1 MRQQNTTL
9 RTEQNRLRSDNKSE
23 GFIILIMIPVF
34 LALLVFATA
43 ITGYISCSIQ
53 SMAHRNE
60 MIQAYSLLESDDSKW
75 QDEAFSAKWKD
86 AYKRNYEK
94 VVSTQKVGP
103 YILLIKEMRN
113 KATGKVLVNRLEYI
127 PLAETDDR
135 ES

>member
-60 MIQAYSLLESDDSKW
+60 MIQTYSLLESDDSKW
-75 QDEAFSAKWKD
+75 QNEAFSAKWKD